1 MILLFVEH
9 KGHDGMTLIGMDS
22 SLSMNMDSSTAN
34 AKVVG
39 GTRNSMERRRYC
51 GLVIDVGNN
60 QRG

>member
-34 AKVVG
+34 AKMIGSARDGVEG
-39 GTRNSMERRRYC
+39 RRH
-51 GLVIDVGNN
+51 
-60 QRG
+60 